1 MGSLYFNNT
10 PGSLTNNRYIFCAP
24 NSVLNLTGSFTIE
37 LWFNCGTQSD
47 TYPIMVH
54 TNSLYNNPGTFE
66 IGISYG
72 GDTKVR
78 LVNPLTVGSFII
90 SNRSG
95 LTDNNW
101 HNIAI
106 VQNSTTNRIYLFI
119 DGTLDSSASGN
130 YSWLFGTYGLN
141 IGDSSYST
149 GGSQAVS
156 YKGYLSNFRIVGT
169 ALYSSNYTVTT
180 TSYTAIPNTI
190 LLLNMSTSSPFT
202 DSGPNNI
209 SFSISTPNPPLSS
222 SLTPVTGVPSNLYPC
237 FKEGSKILC
246 LIDDMEV
253 YVPIQNIRKGFLI
266 KTFTSGYKPVC
277 MIGHRKI
284 YNPDNDLRF
293 KNRLYKLTKDNYPTL
308 FEALVLTGCH
318 SLLVDRLTEQQE
330 EDTREDVGKLYITET
345 KYRLFTYL
353 DNKAKTYEKEGLH
366 EIWHLALEND
376 DYYMNYGIWA
386 NGLLVETTSKSFMER
401 FSGMSLL

>member
-1 MGSLYFNNT
+1 MSSVGSVYFNG
-10 PGSLTNNRYIFCAP
+10 GSVYSGA
-24 NSVLNLTGSFTIE
+24 NSSLILSGSFTIE
-37 LWFNCGTQSD
+37 FWFKSGNQSNQFNAAITQNAHIAGGVD
-47 TYPIMVH
+47 IRIN
-54 TNSLYNNPGTFE
+54 TNIQLLPNSGGSLYSGSRNN
-66 IGISYG
+66 
-72 GDTKVR
+72 
-78 LVNPLTVGSFII
+78 LN
-90 SNRSG
+90 
-95 LTDNNW
+95 DNQW
-101 HNIAI
+101 HNVAI
-106 VQNSTTNRIYLFI
+106 VQNIGNNTLTVFI
-119 DGTLDSSASGN
+119 DGVQDGQNSNTSTWN
-130 YSWLFGTYGLN
+130 YGTYGISLGQN
-141 IGDSSYST
+141 PGYSSNWT
-149 GGSQAVS
+149 GF
-156 YKGYLSNFRIVGT
+156 LSNVRILNGT
-169 ALYSSNYTVTT
+169 ALYSSNYSVPTAT
-180 TSYTAIPNTI
+180 YTAIPNTVF
-190 LLLNMSTSSPFT
+190 LFNANAPNNFEDSSPNNLT
-202 DSGPNNI
+202 MLLRGTTTPVASIDKPNI
-209 SFSISTPNPPLSS
+209 TLSPIPNP
-222 SLTPVTGVPSNLYPC
+222 NFYPC

-293 KNRLYKLTKDNYPTL
+293 KNRLYKLTKDKYPSL
-308 FEALVLTGCH
+308 FEELVLTGCH

-401 FSGMSLL
+401 FSGMSLV